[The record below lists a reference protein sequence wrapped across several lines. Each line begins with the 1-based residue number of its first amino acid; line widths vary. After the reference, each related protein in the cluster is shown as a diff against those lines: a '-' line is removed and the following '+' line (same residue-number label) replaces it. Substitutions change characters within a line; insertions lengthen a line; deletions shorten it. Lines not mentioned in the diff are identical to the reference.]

1 MEKQYF
7 TGNSPRLC
15 SPGKTCAEPAA
26 RHHDNVQSWER
37 TLFVWEVTLLSLK
50 ERKKKKDN
58 VYVVQALPS
67 SGALVNV

>member
-50 ERKKKKDN
+50 ERKKKR
-58 VYVVQALPS
+58 
-67 SGALVNV
+67 